1 VILAFIQRYLTA
13 GLAFL
18 ALTGFFYGGIQ
29 TYRLQALKLK
39 NAEAFSKAQQA
50 ARDKEADWQI
60 IYQET
65 THAKDTEL
73 RSVAAERDRALASL
87 RNRPRDRL
95 PETPA
100 SCAGSSPAAL
110 AAEDAAV
117 VIGFA
122 AEFDELRANYADCK
136 VKLEAR

>member
-1 VILAFIQRYLTA
+1 MITRLLSYAWPLAAALGVSMLGVIAVQSYTIR
-13 GLAFL
+13 G
-18 ALTGFFYGGIQ
+18 
-29 TYRLQALKLK
+29 LKL
-39 NAEAFSKAQQA
+39 EAAQSLAKAVQD
-50 ARDKEADWQI
+50 ARTKEQEWAI

-100 SCAGSSPAAL
+100 SCAGASPASL
-110 AAEDAAV
+110 ASEDAAV